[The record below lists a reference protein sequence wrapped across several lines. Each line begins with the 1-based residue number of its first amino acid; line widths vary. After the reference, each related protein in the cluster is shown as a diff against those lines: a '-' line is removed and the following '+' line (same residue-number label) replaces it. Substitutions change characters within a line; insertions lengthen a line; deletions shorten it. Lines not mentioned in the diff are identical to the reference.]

1 MRRHIISL
9 LTFISFCN
17 LLYSSD
23 ILLDEIILKTNE
35 EFEKVSDFQ
44 AKMTVSLDVPGLR
57 MPKKEYRA
65 YYKKPNKFKATT
77 KGFGV
82 LPNTGLFTSPKDNFD
97 NLKNMTINQD
107 QTKTG
112 NNQIM
117 ISGTLITDSL
127 KAKFPNEYAK
137 LSFNPIV
144 DVVVDTTKWLIISV
158 TSRIDTLK
166 LFQIN
171 NEYELYENKYYLPS
185 TSKVEYF
192 IKDMKLAN
200 WLKDDIPSMIGAN
213 QQLAK
218 GQDIVKGM
226 ITVKYSDY
234 LINKSLPDYI
244 FKKKRID

>member
-1 MRRHIISL
+1 MKWQIKGL
-9 LTFISFCN
+9 LAITTLFN
-17 LLYSSD
+17 LIYSSN
-23 ILLDEIILKTNE
+23 LSVDEIVLKANE

-65 YYKKPNKFKATT
+65 YYKRPNKFKATT

-97 NLKNMTINQD
+97 NLKDLIINED
-107 QTKTG
+107 KIKIG

-117 ISGTLITDSL
+117 ISGNLIMDSL

-144 DVVVDTTKWLIISV
+144 DVVVDTSKWLINSV

-171 NEYELYENKYYLPS
+171 NYYELYENKYYLPS
-185 TSKVEYF
+185 TSTVEYF

-200 WLKDDIPSMIGAN
+200 WLKDDIPSMIGAD

-218 GQDIVKGM
+218 SQDIVKGM

-234 LINKSLPDYI
+234 LINKKLPDYI

>member
-9 LTFISFCN
+9 LTFIAFCN
-17 LLYSSD
+17 LLHSSD

-44 AKMTVSLDVPGLR
+44 AKMTVSLNVPGLR

-65 YYKKPNKFKATT
+65 YYKRPNKFKATT

-97 NLKNMTINQD
+97 NLKGMNINQE
-107 QTKTG
+107 QTKTR

-117 ISGTLITDSL
+117 ISGVLITDSL

-158 TSRIDTLK
+158 TSRIETLK

>member
-1 MRRHIISL
+1 MKWQIKGL
-9 LTFISFCN
+9 LTMTTLLN
-17 LLYSSD
+17 LIYSSNLS
-23 ILLDEIILKTNE
+23 IDEIVLKANE

-65 YYKKPNKFKATT
+65 YYKRPNKFKATT

-82 LPNTGLFTSPKDNFD
+82 LPNTGLFTSPSDNFD
-97 NLKNMTINQD
+97 NLKDLIINQD
-107 QTKTG
+107 KIKIG

-117 ISGTLITDSL
+117 ISGTLIMDSL

-144 DVVVDTTKWLIISV
+144 DVVVDTSKWLINSV

-171 NEYELYENKYYLPS
+171 NYYELYENKYYLPS
-185 TSKVEYF
+185 TSTVEYF

-200 WLKDDIPSMIGAN
+200 WLKDDVPSIIGAKQRLN
-213 QQLAK
+213 IK
-218 GQDIVKGM
+218 KDMVKGK
-226 ITVKYSDY
+226 IIVNYSDY
-234 LINKSLPDYI
+234 SINQNLPDYI
-244 FKKKRID
+244 FKKKR

>member
-9 LTFISFCN
+9 LTFIALCN
-17 LLYSSD
+17 LLHSSD
-23 ILLDEIILKTNE
+23 ILLDEIIMKTNE

-65 YYKKPNKFKATT
+65 YYKRPNKFKATT

-97 NLKNMTINQD
+97 NLKDMNINQD
-107 QTKTG
+107 QTKTR

-144 DVVVDTTKWLIISV
+144 DVVVDTTKWLITSV

-171 NEYELYENKYYLPS
+171 NDYELYENKYYLPS
-185 TSKVEYF
+185 ISKVEYF

-200 WLKDDIPSMIGAN
+200 WLKDDIPSMIGAD
-213 QQLAK
+213 QQIAK

-234 LINKSLPDYI
+234 LVNKNLPDYI

>member
-9 LTFISFCN
+9 LTFIALTN
-17 LLYSSD
+17 LLHSSN
-23 ILLDEIILKTNE
+23 ILLDEIISKTNE

-65 YYKKPNKFKATT
+65 YYKRPNKFKATT

-97 NLKNMTINQD
+97 NLKDMNINQD
-107 QTKTG
+107 QTKTRT
-112 NNQIM
+112 NQIM

-144 DVVVDTTKWLIISV
+144 DVLVDTTKWLIISV

-171 NEYELYENKYYLPS
+171 NNYELYENKYYLPS

-200 WLKDDIPSMIGAN
+200 WLKDDIPSMIGAD
-213 QQLAK
+213 QQLAR
-218 GQDIVKGM
+218 GRDIVKGM

-234 LINKSLPDYI
+234 LINKNLPDYI

>member
-1 MRRHIISL
+1 MKWQIKGL
-9 LTFISFCN
+9 LTITTLFN
-17 LLYSSD
+17 LIYSSNLSID
-23 ILLDEIILKTNE
+23 KIILRANE

-65 YYKKPNKFKATT
+65 YYKRPNKFKATT

-97 NLKNMTINQD
+97 NLKDLDINQD
-107 QTKTG
+107 KNKIG

-117 ISGTLITDSL
+117 ISGTLIMDSL

-144 DVVVDTTKWLIISV
+144 DVVVDTSKWLINSV

-171 NEYELYENKYYLPS
+171 NYYELYENKYYLPS

-200 WLKDDIPSMIGAN
+200 WLKDDIPSMIGAD
-213 QQLAK
+213 QQIAK
-218 GQDIVKGM
+218 NQDIVKGM

-234 LINKSLPDYI
+234 LINKKLPDYI

>member
-9 LTFISFCN
+9 LTFIAFCN
-17 LLYSSD
+17 LLHSSD

-65 YYKKPNKFKATT
+65 YYKRPNKFKATT

-97 NLKNMTINQD
+97 NLKGMNINQE
-107 QTKTG
+107 QTKTR

-117 ISGTLITDSL
+117 ISGVLITDSL

>member
-1 MRRHIISL
+1 MKWQIKVL
-9 LTFISFCN
+9 LTITTLFN
-17 LLYSSD
+17 LIYSSNLS
-23 ILLDEIILKTNE
+23 IDEIVLKANE

-65 YYKKPNKFKATT
+65 YYKRPNKFKATT

-97 NLKNMTINQD
+97 NLKDLIINED
-107 QTKTG
+107 KIKIG

-117 ISGTLITDSL
+117 VSGTLIMDSL

-144 DVVVDTTKWLIISV
+144 DVVVDTSKWLINSV

-166 LFQIN
+166 LLQIN
-171 NEYELYENKYYLPS
+171 NYYELYENR
-185 TSKVEYF
+185 YF
-192 IKDMKLAN
+192 KEAEEEKKEVLELMPEEEKQVADDRKLAGKKEDGN
-200 WLKDDIPSMIGAN
+200 RLDQQEEEEEKTTFVPPSNLDA
-213 QQLAK
+213 
-218 GQDIVKGM
+218 
-226 ITVKYSDY
+226 
-234 LINKSLPDYI
+234 
-244 FKKKRID
+244 

>member
-1 MRRHIISL
+1 M
-9 LTFISFCN
+9 N
-17 LLYSSD
+17 
-23 ILLDEIILKTNE
+23 
-35 EFEKVSDFQ
+35 
-44 AKMTVSLDVPGLR
+44 
-57 MPKKEYRA
+57 
-65 YYKKPNKFKATT
+65 
-77 KGFGV
+77 
-82 LPNTGLFTSPKDNFD
+82 
-97 NLKNMTINQD
+97 INQD
-107 QTKTG
+107 QTKTR

-144 DVVVDTTKWLIISV
+144 DVVVDTSKWLITSV

-171 NEYELYENKYYLPS
+171 NDYELYENKYYLPS
-185 TSKVEYF
+185 ISKVEYF

-200 WLKDDIPSMIGAN
+200 WLKDDIPSMIGAD
-213 QQLAK
+213 QQIAK

-234 LINKSLPDYI
+234 LINKNLPDYI

>member
-1 MRRHIISL
+1 MKWQIKSL
-9 LTFISFCN
+9 LTINVLFNFI
-17 LLYSSD
+17 YSSNLS
-23 ILLDEIILKTNE
+23 IGEIVLKANE

-97 NLKNMTINQD
+97 NLKDLIINQD
-107 QTKTG
+107 KIKIG

-117 ISGTLITDSL
+117 ISGTLIMDSL

-144 DVVVDTTKWLIISV
+144 DVVVDTSKWLINSV

-171 NEYELYENKYYLPS
+171 NYYKLYENKYYLPS

>member
-9 LTFISFCN
+9 LTFIALTN
-17 LLYSSD
+17 LLHSSN
-23 ILLDEIILKTNE
+23 ILLDEIISKTNE

-65 YYKKPNKFKATT
+65 YYKRPNKFKATT

-97 NLKNMTINQD
+97 NLKDININQD
-107 QTKTG
+107 QTKTRT
-112 NNQIM
+112 NQIM

-144 DVVVDTTKWLIISV
+144 DVLLDTTKWLIISV

-171 NEYELYENKYYLPS
+171 NDYELYENKYYLPS

-200 WLKDDIPSMIGAN
+200 WLKDDIPSMIGAD
-213 QQLAK
+213 QQLAR
-218 GQDIVKGM
+218 GRDIVKGM

-234 LINKSLPDYI
+234 LINKNLPDYI

>member
-1 MRRHIISL
+1 MKLQLKIL
-9 LTFISFCN
+9 FITSVIFNN
-17 LLYSSD
+17 LLSSNHL
-23 ILLDEIILKTNE
+23 INKIILKTHE

-44 AKMTVSLDVPGLR
+44 AKMTVNLDVPGLR
-57 MPKKEYRA
+57 MPKKEYRV
-65 YYKKPNKFKATT
+65 YYKRPNKFKANT

-97 NLKNMTINQD
+97 NLKDLIINQD
-107 QTKTG
+107 KVKIG

-144 DVVVDTTKWLIISV
+144 DVVVDTTKWLITSV

-171 NEYELYENKYYLPS
+171 NDYELYENKYYLPS
-185 TSKVEYF
+185 ISKVEYF

-200 WLKDDIPSMIGAN
+200 WLKDDIPSMIGAD
-213 QQLAK
+213 QQIAK

-234 LINKSLPDYI
+234 LINKNLPDYI

>member
-9 LTFISFCN
+9 LTFIALCN
-17 LLYSSD
+17 LLHSSD

-65 YYKKPNKFKATT
+65 YYKRPNKFKATT

-97 NLKNMTINQD
+97 NLKDMNINQD
-107 QTKTG
+107 QTKTR

-144 DVVVDTTKWLIISV
+144 DVLVDTTKWLIISV

-171 NEYELYENKYYLPS
+171 NDYELYENKYYLPS
-185 TSKVEYF
+185 ISKDEYF

-200 WLKDDIPSMIGAN
+200 WLKDDIPSMIGAD
-213 QQLAK
+213 QQIAK

-234 LINKSLPDYI
+234 LINKNLPDYI
-244 FKKKRID
+244 FKKRRID